1 VGFELMLPCHIFFLV
16 AFLEEIFITN
26 IIFIRY
32 INYIIII
39 FINNNVLI
47 NEKTI

>member
-1 VGFELMLPCHIFFLV
+1 MLPCYIFFLI
-16 AFLEEIFITN
+16 AFLDEVIITN

-47 NEKTI
+47 NEKTT